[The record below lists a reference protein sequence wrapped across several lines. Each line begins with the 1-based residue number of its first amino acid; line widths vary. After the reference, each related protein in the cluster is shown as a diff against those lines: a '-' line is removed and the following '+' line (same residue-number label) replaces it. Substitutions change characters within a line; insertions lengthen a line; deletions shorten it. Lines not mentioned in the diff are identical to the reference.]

1 MALAMACAPTQTEY
15 SQKGKVRS
23 GDAPSIIKLAQKLS
37 SSNHDAATKLN
48 RSPWPSQRPPRLSH
62 QCSTATMTKNA
73 AQVVTS
79 PTTTP
84 KLKHTPCPPPP
95 PPAPEPQVQHSH
107 DDQEPPPRGDQP
119 HHHPQPHGHTGRHC
133 MRSWVQTDQHADER
147 NRQYRLP
154 AGEKQVRECRSF
166 ELYHSL

>member
-84 KLKHTPCPPPP
+84 
-95 PPAPEPQVQHSH
+95 S
-107 DDQEPPPRGDQP
+107 
-119 HHHPQPHGHTGRHC
+119 HTGTPGGIASDLGSKPTSTP
-133 MRSWVQTDQHADER
+133 MSEIASTDCQRGKSKSE
-147 NRQYRLP
+147 NVVLLSCTIP
-154 AGEKQVRECRSF
+154 
-166 ELYHSL
+166 